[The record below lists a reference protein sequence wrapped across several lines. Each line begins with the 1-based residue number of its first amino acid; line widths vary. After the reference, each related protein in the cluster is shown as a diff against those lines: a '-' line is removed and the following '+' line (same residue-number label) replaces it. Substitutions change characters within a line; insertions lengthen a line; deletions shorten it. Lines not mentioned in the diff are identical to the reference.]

1 MKKFILL
8 LTILIGLFSN
18 AQTFISRAKIEFEVK
33 TNQHKAMGEGIW
45 ADMAKDNIPQFSL
58 TYYDYLFADNK
69 SIYRFNRFDPKS
81 KVPWANEENEAVNI
95 WYNDYAKGMFANLK
109 EIGGENYLLKD
120 SLTKLEW
127 RFINESRNIAG
138 FLCRKAVT
146 KIFDSV
152 YVFAFYTDEIT
163 ISGGPQSLHGL
174 PGMILGVTI
183 PRMYTSWIA
192 TKVELTFDEKK
203 IVSPTKGTVKTVN
216 DIKKTILNVTKD
228 WRGSWVHP
236 FIWNSLL

>member
-1 MKKFILL
+1 MKQCILL
-8 LTILIGLFSN
+8 LTVFISTNSN
-18 AQTFISRAKIEFEVK
+18 AQTFLSKAKIEFEVK
-33 TNQHKAMGEGIW
+33 TNQHKAMGDGIW
-45 ADMAKDNIPQFSL
+45 ADMAKENVPQFSV
-58 TYYDYLFADNK
+58 TYYDYIFANNK
-69 SIYRFNRFDPKS
+69 SVYRFNRFDPKN
-81 KVPWANEENEAVNI
+81 KAPWAKEEDEAVNI
-95 WYNDYAKGMFANLK
+95 WYNDYDKGTFTTLK

-120 SLTKLEW
+120 SLSSLEW
-127 RFINESRNIAG
+127 RLTNESRNIAG

-192 TKVELTFDEKK
+192 TKVELTVDDKK
-203 IVSPTKGTVKTVN
+203 IVMPVKGTVKTIA
-216 DIKKTILNVTKD
+216 DIRKTLLSVTKD
-228 WRGSWVHP
+228 WRGTWVHP
-236 FIWNSLL
+236 FIWNTLL

>member
-1 MKKFILL
+1 MKQYILL
-8 LTILIGLFSN
+8 LTVVISSVCN
-18 AQTFISRAKIEFEVK
+18 AQTFISKAKIEFEVK

-45 ADMAKDNIPQFSL
+45 ADMAKDNVPQFSV

-69 SIYRFNRFDPKS
+69 SIYRFNRFDPKN
-81 KVPWANEENEAVNI
+81 KTPWANEENEAVNI

-120 SLTKLEW
+120 SMTKLEW
-127 RFINESRNIAG
+127 RLTNESRNIAG
-138 FLCRKAVT
+138 FFCRKAVT

-192 TKVELTFDEKK
+192 TKIELTVDEKK
-203 IVSPTKGTVKTVN
+203 IVSPVKGTVKTVN
-216 DIKKTILNVTKD
+216 EVKKTILNVTKD
-228 WRGSWVHP
+228 WRGNWVHP
-236 FIWNSLL
+236 FIWTSLL